1 MKLEELKKMI
11 KEEFDSFVEAEE
23 TDVDVDVDSD
33 EVAAEKNPEET
44 LRSMFD
50 MLKDY
55 FEGEE
60 EMGGEE
66 MGDEEA
72 TDVEEDMMDEEADLE
87 ENSTTASQYQKTGL
101 AAGGKSSSGANVGY
115 GNVGGKGSTG
125 FDAGSKALKER
136 FQKLANIIK

>member
-60 EMGGEE
+60 EMG
-66 MGDEEA
+66 DEEA

-87 ENSTTASQYQKTGL
+87 ENSTTASQYQKTGF